1 MAQDMLTATLAD
13 MLRPETTRVARAFLS
28 EYIAHWTPL
37 RVERIACGG
46 GSGGAGVAN
55 VCDGVRY
62 CPNHAAA
69 DADDGVDLEA
79 LALVLG
85 DRMAEAIAGPV
96 AENSVIP
103 GMVGA
108 LETADERAMQAIEL
122 ATERERAVI
131 RRLAG
136 ALSSV
141 ESTSRE
147 VRAALDAAAESLGPA
162 AERTAA
168 RLETASTKCPH
179 GLALGLCFEMPCYR
193 NARKEIEARARLPKP
208 SRRLATRFRPVDVAG
223 FYRAELTC
231 IVRAVAIVAGDHR
244 PTRIEMRGP
253 FVGCDPPTP
262 EASFV
267 AAGVCNLEGVFHLPP
282 DTLVRLSEGEAC
294 HVKTTPGA
302 RCVYLAVEEVIP

>member
-28 EYIAHWTPL
+28 EYVAHWTPR
-37 RVERIACGG
+37 RVERISCGG
-46 GSGGAGVAN
+46 GSGGEGVAN

-85 DRMAEAIAGPV
+85 DRMADAIAGPV

-103 GMVGA
+103 GMVSA
-108 LETADERAMQAIEL
+108 LENADERAIQAIEL

-162 AERTAA
+162 AARTAA
-168 RLETASTKCPH
+168 RLRASAKLPERSAKLLRGTA
-179 GLALGLCFEMPCYR
+179 EQ
-193 NARKEIEARARLPKP
+193 E
-208 SRRLATRFRPVDVAG
+208 
-223 FYRAELTC
+223 
-231 IVRAVAIVAGDHR
+231 
-244 PTRIEMRGP
+244 
-253 FVGCDPPTP
+253 
-262 EASFV
+262 
-267 AAGVCNLEGVFHLPP
+267 
-282 DTLVRLSEGEAC
+282 
-294 HVKTTPGA
+294 
-302 RCVYLAVEEVIP
+302 